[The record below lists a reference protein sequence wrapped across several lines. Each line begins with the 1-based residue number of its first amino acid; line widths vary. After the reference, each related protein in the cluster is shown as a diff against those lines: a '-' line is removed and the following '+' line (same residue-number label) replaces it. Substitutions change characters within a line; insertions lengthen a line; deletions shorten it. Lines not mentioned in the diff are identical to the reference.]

1 MAVSQPPPPGRKEP
15 GHVREDVLGEL
26 EGGRLVRADGGNH
39 RGSDGFDSDFNGG
52 FFSLEGGHMG
62 VFTIKNDHQIV
73 DFGTLWMMQFLE
85 WNHEIGEVR

>member
-39 RGSDGFDSDFNGG
+39 RGSDGFDSELCG
-52 FFSLEGGHMG
+52 
-62 VFTIKNDHQIV
+62 
-73 DFGTLWMMQFLE
+73 
-85 WNHEIGEVR
+85 